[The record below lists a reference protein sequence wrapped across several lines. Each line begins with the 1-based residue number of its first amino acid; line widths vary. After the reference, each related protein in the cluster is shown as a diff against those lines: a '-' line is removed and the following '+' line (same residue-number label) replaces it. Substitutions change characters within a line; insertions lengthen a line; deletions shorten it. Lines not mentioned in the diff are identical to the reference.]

1 MPGPPT
7 PGVIGAVRGVFA
19 AFCFIPMILKES
31 KLQTQTQAAN
41 PGAALEKT
49 TSATSAKKFWAAA
62 AELALW
68 NLVAQGACN
77 VALLFT
83 DATRVSFLTQA
94 SIAFTPVLV
103 SVSGDKVGRITWAGC
118 ALAIAGVVLLGFD
131 GGGDIAGAASSVGLN
146 IGDFIAL
153 GLASQ
158 AVCTAL
164 GGATTLWANILIAK
178 YWLKED
184 LTRWYVLSLSARAA
198 AARRRQAL
206 LDLTHSSTLPPRP
219 RPPPT
224 VGTLR
229 ASS

>member
-1 MPGPPT
+1 MGGRDVWGAVLSVISSVISNFGINLQKRVHLQNDARAPT
-7 PGVIGAVRGVFA
+7 ERIPYTKVTAWWFGQAGVIFGA
-19 AFCFIPMILKES
+19 
-31 KLQTQTQAAN
+31 
-41 PGAALEKT
+41 
-49 TSATSAKKFWAAA
+49 
-62 AELALW
+62 
-68 NLVAQGACN
+68 
-77 VALLFT
+77 
-83 DATRVSFLTQA
+83 
-94 SIAFTPVLV
+94 
-103 SVSGDKVGRITWAGC
+103 
-118 ALAIAGVVLLGFD
+118 
-131 GGGDIAGAASSVGLN
+131 

>member
-1 MPGPPT
+1 MG
-7 PGVIGAVRGVFA
+7 GRDVAGAILSIISSVISNFGINLQKRVHLQNDARSPA
-19 AFCFIPMILKES
+19 NRIPYTKVTAWWL
-31 KLQTQTQAAN
+31 
-41 PGAALEKT
+41 G
-49 TSATSAKKFWAAA
+49 
-62 AELALW
+62 
-68 NLVAQGACN
+68 
-77 VALLFT
+77 
-83 DATRVSFLTQA
+83 QA
-94 SIAFTPVLV
+94 SVIF
-103 SVSGDKVGRITWAGC
+103 
-118 ALAIAGVVLLGFD
+118 
-131 GGGDIAGAASSVGLN
+131 GA